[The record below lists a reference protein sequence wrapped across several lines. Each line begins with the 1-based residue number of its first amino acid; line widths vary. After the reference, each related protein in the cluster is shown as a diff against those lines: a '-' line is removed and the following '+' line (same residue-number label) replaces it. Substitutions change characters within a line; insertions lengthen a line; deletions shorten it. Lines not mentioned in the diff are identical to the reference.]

1 MTLAEALAAARRR
14 LRAAAIEEADLEA
27 EVLLRHALGLG
38 SDRAALFRRLD
49 EVADPAAIASFDTFV
64 ERRLAHEP
72 SAYITGRR
80 EFYGREFEVNDAV
93 LIPRPETETLV
104 EVAIEIASVVPATS
118 TVPLSHPSEG
128 PREPEANPEHFQSIK
143 GSREPELRP
152 ERFQSIEGS
161 YEPKGHPERMQSIL
175 DVGTGSGCIAVSL
188 ALALPAARVYAS
200 DSAAAALAVAR
211 RNAARHGVAERI
223 TFLEADLLDFDR
235 RDADRRDAPLS
246 HPSEGS
252 REPQANPERFQSIQG
267 SREPKAHPER
277 FQSVDLIVANLPYVK
292 TSDWLALPPELRD
305 HEPRAALDG
314 GPDGLAPIRRLL
326 TAAAAHLHPGGA
338 LCLEFG
344 DGQADAVIALARGA
358 FPDASISARSDLAG
372 RPRVLVVAGPYGT

>member
-143 GSREPELRP
+143 GSREPELSP

-161 YEPKGHPERMQSIL
+161 HEPKGHPERMQSIL

-252 REPQANPERFQSIQG
+252 REPQANPERFQS
-267 SREPKAHPER
+267 
-277 FQSVDLIVANLPYVK
+277 VDLIVANLPYVK

-305 HEPRAALDG
+305 HEPRAALDA

>member
-14 LRAAAIEEADLEA
+14 LRAAAIEDADLEA
-27 EVLLRHALGLG
+27 EVLLRHALGFG

-49 EVADPAAIASFDTFV
+49 EAADPAALASFEAFV
-64 ERRLAHEP
+64 ARRLAHEP

-80 EFYGREFEVNDAV
+80 EFYGREFEVGPAV

-104 EVAIEIASVVPATS
+104 EVAIEIASSSAA
-118 TVPLSHPSEG
+118 PLSHPSEG
-128 PREPEANPEHFQSIK
+128 SHEPQAH
-143 GSREPELRP
+143 P
-152 ERFQSIEGS
+152 ERFQSSEGS
-161 YEPKGHPERMQSIL
+161 HEPQAHPERFQSIL

-200 DSAAAALAVAR
+200 DSSAAALAVAR

-223 TFLEADLLDFDR
+223 AFIEADLLAL
-235 RDADRRDAPLS
+235 DALDLDALGLNAAPLS
-246 HPSEGS
+246 HPSEGSRESRANPERFHPSEGSREPRANPERFHPSEGS
-252 REPQANPERFQSIQG
+252 REPQANPERFQSVG
-267 SREPKAHPER
+267 
-277 FQSVDLIVANLPYVK
+277 LIVANLPYVK

-326 TAAAAHLHPGGA
+326 AAAAAHLHPGGA
-338 LCLEFG
+338 LCIEFG
-344 DGQADAVIALARGA
+344 DGQAEAVIALARGA
-358 FPDASISARSDLAG
+358 FANASISARSDLAG
-372 RPRVLVVAGPYGT
+372 RPRVLVVAGLHGT